1 MRRAGMAE
9 DLIGYQRLIERALRG
24 VLRDTLTGVA
34 QNGLPGRHHL
44 YINFR
49 TDHPGVV
56 IADSLRARYP
66 SEMTIVLQFE
76 FWDLE
81 VEDDGFGVTL
91 SFGNVPHRLWVPFAA
106 VRLFTDPAAEFG
118 LQFNVAERAEGPVMA
133 AAKADSGAVE
143 PEPEQ
148 PPEEAPGEKVVSL
161 DRFRSK

>member
-1 MRRAGMAE
+1 MAE

-44 YINFR
+44 YVNFR

-66 SEMTIVLQFE
+66 REMTIVLQFE
-76 FWDLE
+76 FRDLE

-91 SFGNVPHRLWVPFAA
+91 SFGSVPHRLWVPFEA

-118 LQFNVAERAEGPVMA
+118 LQFNVAERDEATISA
-133 AAKADSGAVE
+133 AASKPDSGAFE
-143 PEPEQ
+143 PEPVP